1 MTANQAS
8 NAEPGAPD
16 PGVQIPPP
24 PWQRLP
30 DRHARRRKEP
40 ISRDAIVAAAVKL
53 LDREGLAALN
63 MRRLAEEL
71 GTGAASLYWH
81 VGSKDGLLDLVLDQ
95 IIGENRV
102 PDPDPP
108 RWREQLKDVARDQ
121 RRTSLRHPYVVR
133 ISIGRIPMGLNA
145 LRFSERVLAI
155 LRAGGLPPRL
165 AVQGYLLLLAT
176 VNGFTV
182 DETGVEDRV
191 DPSGPPPGDLA
202 ARQQA
207 ADMARDYVASLPAE
221 LFPTMTGLADE
232 FALAD
237 PEERFEIL
245 LDIFVDGLARRAATQ
260 PRLPGDAAPGCGP

>member
-1 MTANQAS
+1 MTAHPAS
-8 NAEPGAPD
+8 NAAPRAPD
-16 PGVQIPPP
+16 SGVQIPPP

-30 DRHARRRKEP
+30 DRQARRRKR
-40 ISRDAIVAAAVKL
+40 ISRDAIVAAAVQL
-53 LDREGLAALN
+53 LDREGLAALS

-71 GTGAASLYWH
+71 DTGAASLYWH

-95 IIGENRV
+95 IIGENQV
-102 PDPDPP
+102 PDPDPA

-121 RRTSLRHPYVVR
+121 RRISLRHPYAVR
-133 ISIGRIPMGLNA
+133 ISIGRIPMGPNA
-145 LRFSERVLAI
+145 LQFSERVLAI

-165 AVQGYLLLLAT
+165 AVQGYLLLIAT

-182 DETGVEDRV
+182 DETGVEDGA
-191 DPSGPPPGDLA
+191 DPGGAPPGDRA

-237 PEERFEIL
+237 PDERFEIL
-245 LDIFVDGLARRAATQ
+245 LDIFVDGLARRAATET
-260 PRLPGDAAPGCGP
+260 RR